1 MPNTK
6 IIGSKIAEARKK
18 LNISQAQLAE
28 RLFVTPQAVGKW
40 ERGESMPDITTF
52 DRLAEILGVDLNYFS
67 ENAPSVAD
75 ELPPVELL
83 IEQLAELPD
92 PQARTKP
99 ERKGINFSAS
109 NLAQSDF
116 AGVTAQKGKFT
127 ASMLRGSDF
136 SGADLSG
143 SAFKASDA
151 RDSNFDGANLSD
163 CSFYALD
170 LSGASF
176 NRTILV
182 RASFTATGLD
192 KAVFAD
198 VALTNVRFT
207 TTDLTKA
214 IFKQC
219 RFEGVEFDKSDLS
232 GVCLDGQTFID
243 VTFDSSSLKGASF
256 KDATLQNVSFRA
268 TNALTNKYFRSLNTI
283 SFDGAKM
290 DKITYAML
298 KGFGVDLSKV
308 TLL

>member
-6 IIGSKIAEARKK
+6 IIGNKIAEARKK

-28 RLFVTPQAVGKW
+28 RLFVTAQAVGKW

-75 ELPPVELL
+75 QLPPVELL

-92 PQARTKP
+92 PASKRAP
-99 ERKGINFSAS
+99 ERKGVNFSGS
-109 NLAQSDF
+109 NLPESDL
-116 AGVTAQKGKFT
+116 AGVTAHKGKFT
-127 ASMLRGSDF
+127 GSQLRGSDF

-143 SAFKASDA
+143 STFKASDL
-151 RDSNFDGANLSD
+151 RDANFDATNLSD
-163 CSFYALD
+163 CNFYALD

-176 NRTILV
+176 NRSILV
-182 RASFTATGLD
+182 RARFTASGLD
-192 KAVFAD
+192 GAVFAG
-198 VALTNVRFT
+198 VALSNVAFI

-214 IFKQC
+214 SFSEC
-219 RFEGVEFDKSDLS
+219 SFEDVTFDKSDLS
-232 GVCLDGQTFID
+232 GLCLDGQTFTR
-243 VTFDSSSLKGASF
+243 VTFDYSSLKGASF
-256 KDATLQNVSFRA
+256 KDATLKDVSFRA
-268 TNALTNKYFRSLNTI
+268 TSALTNKYFKSLNTI

-308 TLL
+308 TLI